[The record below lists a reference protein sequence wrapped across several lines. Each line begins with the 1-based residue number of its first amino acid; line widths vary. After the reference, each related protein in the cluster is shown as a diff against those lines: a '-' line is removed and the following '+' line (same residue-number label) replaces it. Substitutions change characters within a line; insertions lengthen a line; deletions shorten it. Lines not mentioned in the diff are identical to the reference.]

1 MNEGYQDMH
10 VLLITGPAGSGRTT
24 AINALEDAGFEAIDN
39 IPLSLAPR
47 LFEGPKLDKPLALG
61 IDTRNRDF
69 SIDGLLDAISAIQST
84 KCIKLDLLYLDCSV
98 DVLLRRFSETRR
110 RHHLAPSGSALEGIH
125 RDLDLMQP
133 VRSRSDF
140 LIDTTELSPNEL
152 RAEITQRF
160 SGKRGEEM
168 AIVVQ
173 SFSYK
178 RGAPRGLDIMFDCRF
193 LRNPHWDKDLRI
205 KTGLNEEVQAY
216 VAEDENFAPFCS
228 KILGLAD
235 LVVPAHKVE
244 GRSHLSIGF
253 GCTGGK
259 HRSVTIA
266 ENVCRE
272 LHLRGWHVTIR
283 HRELDRSL
291 NHKTSSQTKV

>member
-47 LFEGPKLDKPLALG
+47 LFECPKLDKPLALG

-216 VAEDENFAPFCS
+216 IAEDENFAPFCS

-259 HRSVTIA
+259 HRSVTMA

-291 NHKTSSQTKV
+291 NHKMSSKTKV

>member
-1 MNEGYQDMH
+1 MNEEHQDMH

-84 KCIKLDLLYLDCSV
+84 KCIKLSLLYLDCSV

-110 RHHLAPSGSALEGIH
+110 RHHLAPKGSAHEGIH
-125 RDLDLMQP
+125 LDLDLMQP

-160 SGKRGEEM
+160 SGKRGDEM
-168 AIVVQ
+168 AIFVQ

-178 RGAPRGLDIMFDCRF
+178 RGPPRGLDMMFDCRF
-193 LRNPHWDKDLRI
+193 LRNPHWDKDLRM
-205 KTGLNEEVQAY
+205 KNGLNEEVQAY
-216 VAEDENFAPFCS
+216 VAEDEKFAPFCS

-235 LVVPAHKVE
+235 LVVPAHKAE

-259 HRSVTIA
+259 HRSVTMV

-283 HRELDRSL
+283 HRELDRSSS
-291 NHKTSSQTKV
+291 HKISGKTKV

>member
-125 RDLDLMQP
+125 RDIDLMQP

-216 VAEDENFAPFCS
+216 IAEDENFAPFCS

-253 GCTGGK
+253 GCTGGR
-259 HRSVTIA
+259 HRSVTMA

-283 HRELDRSL
+283 HQELDRSL
-291 NHKTSSQTKV
+291 NHKMSSKTKV

>member
-125 RDLDLMQP
+125 RDIDLMQP

-152 RAEITQRF
+152 RAEITQLF
-160 SGKRGEEM
+160 SGKRSEEM

-216 VAEDENFAPFCS
+216 IAEDEKFAPFCS

-283 HRELDRSL
+283 HQELDRSL
-291 NHKTSSQTKV
+291 NHKMSSKTKV

>member
-47 LFEGPKLDKPLALG
+47 LFECPKLDKPLALG

-216 VAEDENFAPFCS
+216 VAEDEKFAPFCS

-235 LVVPAHKVE
+235 LVVPAHKAE

-259 HRSVTIA
+259 HRSVTMA

-291 NHKTSSQTKV
+291 NHKMSSKTKV

>member
-125 RDLDLMQP
+125 RDIDLMQP

-216 VAEDENFAPFCS
+216 IAEDENFAPFCS

-283 HRELDRSL
+283 HQELDRSL
-291 NHKTSSQTKV
+291 NHKMSSKTKV

>member
-47 LFEGPKLDKPLALG
+47 LFEGPELDKPLALG

-125 RDLDLMQP
+125 RDIDLMQP

-140 LIDTTELSPNEL
+140 LIDTTELSPN
-152 RAEITQRF
+152 
-160 SGKRGEEM
+160 
-168 AIVVQ
+168 
-173 SFSYK
+173 
-178 RGAPRGLDIMFDCRF
+178 
-193 LRNPHWDKDLRI
+193 
-205 KTGLNEEVQAY
+205 
-216 VAEDENFAPFCS
+216 
-228 KILGLAD
+228 
-235 LVVPAHKVE
+235 
-244 GRSHLSIGF
+244 
-253 GCTGGK
+253 
-259 HRSVTIA
+259 
-266 ENVCRE
+266 
-272 LHLRGWHVTIR
+272 
-283 HRELDRSL
+283 
-291 NHKTSSQTKV
+291 

>member
-47 LFEGPKLDKPLALG
+47 LFECPKLDKPLALG

-160 SGKRGEEM
+160 SGKKGEEM

-216 VAEDENFAPFCS
+216 IAEDENFAPFCS

-259 HRSVTIA
+259 HRSVTMA

-291 NHKTSSQTKV
+291 NHKMSSKTKV

>member
-125 RDLDLMQP
+125 RDIDLMQP

-283 HRELDRSL
+283 HQELDRSL
-291 NHKTSSQTKV
+291 NHKMSSKTKV

>member
-1 MNEGYQDMH
+1 MH

-110 RHHLAPSGSALEGIH
+110 RHHLAPNGSALEGIH
-125 RDLDLMQP
+125 LDLDLMEP

-152 RAEITQRF
+152 RLEITQRF
-160 SGKRGEEM
+160 SGKRNHQM
-168 AIVVQ
+168 AIILQ

-193 LRNPHWDKDLRI
+193 LRNPHWDKDLRV
-205 KTGLNEEVQAY
+205 KTGLNEAVQSY
-216 VAEDENFAPFCS
+216 VAEDEKFAPFCS
-228 KILGLAD
+228 QILGLAD
-235 LVVPAHKVE
+235 LVVPAHKAE

-253 GCTGGK
+253 GCTGGR
-259 HRSVTIA
+259 HRSVTMA
-266 ENVCRE
+266 ENVCKE

-283 HRELDRSL
+283 HRELDQSS
-291 NHKTSSQTKV
+291 NH

>member
-110 RHHLAPSGSALEGIH
+110 RHHLAPSGSALQGIH
-125 RDLDLMQP
+125 RDIDLMQP

-216 VAEDENFAPFCS
+216 VSEDENFAPFCS

-266 ENVCRE
+266 DNICRE

-291 NHKTSSQTKV
+291 NHKMSSKTKV

>member
-1 MNEGYQDMH
+1 MGSLKMNEEHQDMH

-47 LFEGPKLDKPLALG
+47 LFEDPKLDKRLALG

-110 RHHLAPSGSALEGIH
+110 RHHLAPNGSALEGIH
-125 RDLDLMQP
+125 LDLDLMEP

-152 RAEITQRF
+152 RVEITQRF
-160 SGKRGEEM
+160 SGKRNDEM
-168 AIVVQ
+168 AIILQ

-193 LRNPHWDKDLRI
+193 LRNPHWDKDLRV
-205 KTGLNEEVQAY
+205 KTGLNEAVQSY
-216 VAEDENFAPFCS
+216 VAEDEKFAPFCS
-228 KILGLAD
+228 QILGLAD
-235 LVVPAHKVE
+235 LVVPAHKAE

-253 GCTGGK
+253 GCTGGR
-259 HRSVTIA
+259 HRSVTMV
-266 ENVCRE
+266 ENVCKE

-283 HRELDRSL
+283 HRELDQSS
-291 NHKTSSQTKV
+291 NH

>member
-125 RDLDLMQP
+125 RDIDLMQP

-160 SGKRGEEM
+160 SGKKGEEM

-216 VAEDENFAPFCS
+216 IAEDENFAPFCS

-259 HRSVTIA
+259 HRSVTMA

-283 HRELDRSL
+283 HQELDRSL
-291 NHKTSSQTKV
+291 NHKMSSKTKV

>member
-216 VAEDENFAPFCS
+216 IAEDENFAPFCS

-283 HRELDRSL
+283 HQELDRSL
-291 NHKTSSQTKV
+291 NHKMSSKTKV

>member
-125 RDLDLMQP
+125 RDIDLMQP

-216 VAEDENFAPFCS
+216 IAEDENFAPFCS

-259 HRSVTIA
+259 HRSVTMA

-283 HRELDRSL
+283 HQELDRSL
-291 NHKTSSQTKV
+291 NHKMSSKTKV

>member
-125 RDLDLMQP
+125 RDIDLMQP

-152 RAEITQRF
+152 RAEITQLF
-160 SGKRGEEM
+160 SGKRSEEM

-216 VAEDENFAPFCS
+216 IAEDENFAPFCS

-283 HRELDRSL
+283 HQELDRSL
-291 NHKTSSQTKV
+291 NHKMSSKTKV

>member
-47 LFEGPKLDKPLALG
+47 LFECPKLDKPLALG

-216 VAEDENFAPFCS
+216 IAEDDNFAPFCS

-253 GCTGGK
+253 VCT
-259 HRSVTIA
+259 
-266 ENVCRE
+266 
-272 LHLRGWHVTIR
+272 
-283 HRELDRSL
+283 
-291 NHKTSSQTKV
+291 

>member
-1 MNEGYQDMH
+1 MH

-39 IPLSLAPR
+39 IPLSLVPR

-110 RHHLAPSGSALEGIH
+110 RHHLAPNGSALEGIH
-125 RDLDLMQP
+125 LDLDLMEP

-152 RAEITQRF
+152 RLEITQRF
-160 SGKRGEEM
+160 SGKRNHQM
-168 AIVVQ
+168 AIILQ

-178 RGAPRGLDIMFDCRF
+178 RGAPRGIDIMFDCRF
-193 LRNPHWDKDLRI
+193 LRNPHWDKDLRV
-205 KTGLNEEVQAY
+205 KTGLNEAVQSY
-216 VAEDENFAPFCS
+216 IAEDEKFAPFCS
-228 KILGLAD
+228 QILGLAD
-235 LVVPAHKVE
+235 LVVPAHKAE

-253 GCTGGK
+253 GCTGGR
-259 HRSVTIA
+259 HRSVTMA
-266 ENVCRE
+266 ENVSKE

-283 HRELDRSL
+283 HRELDQSS
-291 NHKTSSQTKV
+291 NH

>member
-47 LFEGPKLDKPLALG
+47 LFECPKLDKPLALG

-291 NHKTSSQTKV
+291 NHKMSSKTKV

>member
-47 LFEGPKLDKPLALG
+47 LFECSKLDKPLALG

-291 NHKTSSQTKV
+291 NHKMSSKTKV

>member
-39 IPLSLAPR
+39 IPLSLTPR
-47 LFEGPKLDKPLALG
+47 LFEGPELDKPLALG

-152 RAEITQRF
+152 RAEITQWF
-160 SGKRGEEM
+160 SGKKGAEM

-283 HRELDRSL
+283 HKELDRSL
-291 NHKTSSQTKV
+291 NHKMSSKTKV

>member
-47 LFEGPKLDKPLALG
+47 LFECPKLDKPLALG

-160 SGKRGEEM
+160 SGKKGEEM

-291 NHKTSSQTKV
+291 NHKMSSKTKV

>member
-283 HRELDRSL
+283 HQELDRSL
-291 NHKTSSQTKV
+291 NHKMSSKTKV

>member
-216 VAEDENFAPFCS
+216 IAEDENFAPFCS

-259 HRSVTIA
+259 HRSVTMA

-283 HRELDRSL
+283 HQELERSL
-291 NHKTSSQTKV
+291 NHKMSSKTKV

>member
-1 MNEGYQDMH
+1 MH

-110 RHHLAPSGSALEGIH
+110 RHHLAPNGSALEGIH
-125 RDLDLMQP
+125 LDLDLMEP

-152 RAEITQRF
+152 RLEITQRF
-160 SGKRGEEM
+160 SGKRNHQM
-168 AIVVQ
+168 AIILQ

-178 RGAPRGLDIMFDCRF
+178 RGAPRGIDIMFDCRF
-193 LRNPHWDKDLRI
+193 LRNPHWDKDLRV
-205 KTGLNEEVQAY
+205 KTGLNEAVQSY
-216 VAEDENFAPFCS
+216 VAEDEKFAPFCS
-228 KILGLAD
+228 QILGLAD
-235 LVVPAHKVE
+235 LVVPAHKAE

-253 GCTGGK
+253 GCTGGR
-259 HRSVTIA
+259 HRSVTMA
-266 ENVCRE
+266 ENVCKE

-283 HRELDRSL
+283 HRELDQSS
-291 NHKTSSQTKV
+291 NH